1 MRDLKFAL
9 RQLLKNRGFTA
20 VVVWTLA
27 LGIGAN
33 TAVFSLVNDVL
44 LRTLPVKSPGEL
56 ILFRN
61 IDAQG
66 GRLSRAGENNGS
78 IDPRTGRSAST
89 SFSQL
94 QFQRFH
100 DYHPALAAVF
110 AYAPINRVNVLIDG
124 QPETITLGQLVS
136 GDYHAGLGVSA
147 IVGRTLTPADDQPAA
162 PAVAVISYRYWET
175 RFGRDP
181 GIVGKTIQVNRVP
194 VTLIGVT
201 RPGFAGA
208 MQVVES
214 VDITLALAQH
224 TRVQADRAENRSQP
238 WYWWIRVMG
247 RLAPGVT
254 AAQAAASLE
263 PAFQQAAR
271 EGWIAGRS
279 QDTNAGR
286 DMPGLATLAA
296 DPGGQGED
304 DRRRQYAQ
312 SLRVLMAL
320 VGLVLLAACAN
331 VANLLLVRGAARR
344 REIAVRLALGAGR
357 ARIVRQLLAECLLL
371 ALGGAMAGSLFAYWS
386 RGLLAGLRQF
396 GGAPAVLDLPLD
408 ARVLGFTIGVAAATA
423 LLFGLLPALRA
434 TRLDLAGEFQSG
446 SRLLGDA
453 GRSRLGQCLMIAQIA
468 VSLVLLVSTGL
479 FVHTLRNLQNV
490 DPGFNPRRL
499 VLLRIDA
506 GSAGYTPQQFVG
518 LHERLR
524 QRLENIPGVQ
534 AATFSR
540 VALLAGVRSNRRIS
554 VAGYTPA
561 PGESMIFNLNG
572 IAPNFLAAMEI
583 PLVLGRNFD
592 NRDDTDG
599 AQVAIVN
606 QAFSR
611 KFFGDSSPIGR
622 TLRFSGRNPTEGA
635 TDIEIVGVARDAK
648 YTGVRGPT
656 SPTMYVPAAQM
667 LDGTASYYVRAAAD
681 PASVTPAIRAAVRE
695 LDPTLAIIDLHT
707 QDEQIERLTSEERLF
722 ARLSGFFGVL
732 ALILASVG
740 LYGLMS
746 FVVLRR
752 TGEIGLRMA
761 LGALPAHVLRMI
773 LRDALALVVLG
784 LVLGVAAAFGGS
796 RLIASMLFE
805 LSPVDP
811 LTYGTVALVLVIVAL
826 LASFL
831 PARRAAHVDPM
842 TALRAE

>member
-9 RQLLKNRGFTA
+9 RQLLKNRGFTG
-20 VVVWTLA
+20 VVVVTLA

-33 TAVFSLVNDVL
+33 TAVFRLVNDVL

-56 ILFRN
+56 VLFRN
-61 IDAQG
+61 VEAPG
-66 GRLSRAGENNGS
+66 GRLSRSGENNGS
-78 IDPRTGRSAST
+78 IDPRTGRNAST
-89 SFSQL
+89 SFSLL
-94 QFQRFH
+94 QFQRFR

-110 AYAPINRVNVLIDG
+110 AFAPINRVNVLIDG

-136 GDYHAGLGVSA
+136 GDYHAGLGVTA
-147 IVGRTLTPADDQPAA
+147 IVGRTLTAADDQPAA
-162 PAVAVISYRYWET
+162 PVVAVISYRYWES

-181 GIVGKTIQVNRVP
+181 GVVGKAIQVNRVP
-194 VTLIGVT
+194 VTVIGVT
-201 RPGFAGA
+201 RPGFAGT
-208 MQVVES
+208 MQVGES
-214 VDITLALAQH
+214 ADITLALAQH
-224 TRVQADRAENRSQP
+224 TRVQANRAVSRSQP

-247 RLAPGVT
+247 RLAPNTT

-263 PAFQQAAR
+263 PAFQEAAR

-279 QDTNAGR
+279 LDTTPGTS
-286 DMPGLATLAA
+286 MPGLATLAA

-312 SLRVLMAL
+312 SLRVLMGL
-320 VGLVLLAACAN
+320 VGIVLLAACAN

-344 REIAVRLALGAGR
+344 REIAVRLALGASR

-371 ALGGAMAGSLFAYWS
+371 ALGGAMAGSLFVYWS
-386 RGLLAGLRQF
+386 RGLLVGLRQF

-434 TRLDLAGEFQSG
+434 TRLDLSSEFQSG

-453 GRSRLGQCLMIAQIA
+453 GRSRLGQSLMIVQIA
-468 VSLVLLVSTGL
+468 LSLVLLVSTGL

-490 DPGFNPRRL
+490 DPGFNARRL
-499 VLLRIDA
+499 LLFSIDA
-506 GSAGYTPQQFVG
+506 ASAGYTPQQFVL

-524 QRLENIPGVQ
+524 ERLENVPGVG
-534 AATFSR
+534 ATTFAR
-540 VALLAGVRSNRRIS
+540 VALLAGVRANRRIS
-554 VAGYTPA
+554 VAGYTPT

-572 IAPNFLAAMEI
+572 IAPSFLAAMEI
-583 PLVLGRNFD
+583 PLMLGRGFD
-592 NRDDTDG
+592 SRDDADG
-599 AQVAIVN
+599 APVVIVN

-622 TLRFSGRNPTEGA
+622 TLRFSGRNPTEAA

-656 SPTMYVPAAQM
+656 PATMYVPAAQM

-681 PASVTPAIRAAVRE
+681 PASITPAIRAAVRD

-707 QDEQIERLTSEERLF
+707 QDEQIDRLTSEERLF

-732 ALILASVG
+732 SLILASVG

-773 LRDALALVVLG
+773 LRDAFVLVGLG
-784 LVLGVAAAFGGS
+784 LVLGVAAAFGAS
-796 RLIASMLFE
+796 RFIASMLFE

-811 LTYGTVALVLVIVAL
+811 LTYGSVAVVLMTVAL
-826 LASFL
+826 LASLF
-831 PARRAAHVDPM
+831 PARRAANVDPM
-842 TALRAE
+842 TALRSE